1 MKEGKMNEKEEY
13 LFDNDNTEKQL
24 KEDNYSYEKQNNSKK
39 YILIGALAAI
49 GVLGIMLLLTVGNTM
64 NKKTLE
70 NKMKQSSKEFF
81 EKYMSVNEN
90 SYEYIVTIDML
101 ENANKQG
108 EKYDLKGLE
117 KCKKQI
123 TLSRISI
130 DIKTGK
136 VKKIEVELNC

>member
-13 LFDNDNTEKQL
+13 LFDSGNDKKQL
-24 KEDNYSYEKQNNSKK
+24 KEKKHTSENQNSKK
-39 YILIGALAAI
+39 NILIGALAAI
-49 GVLGIMLLLTVGNTM
+49 GVLGIMLLLTAGNAM